1 MGDQEHGHAPLGL
14 ETAQQVE
21 DLRLDGDVEG
31 RGRLI
36 GDEKGGPAGE
46 SHGDHGALAQPAGE
60 LVGKVAGPL
69 GCRGNL
75 DELEH
80 LDGARPRFLAT
91 GPAVGEHGGRN
102 LVADGE
108 HGIERGHRLLEHHG
122 DARAAHPAHGLGV
135 HGEEILALESTRPAA
150 TRPGGCTSR
159 MMDSDV
165 TLLPHPLSPTSPS
178 TSPLSM
184 AKLTPSTAR
193 STPWSVAKCVSS
205 PSTESSGGMIS
216 QRDAAPR
223 EADGCLSSEAAV
235 GAAGF
240 ATLPVVNRSPAGC
253 AHVVKGATP
262 PAAPTASPD
271 ATRPVMVREIVIVD
285 HLTV

>member
-1 MGDQEHGHAPLGL
+1 MGQALEQPARVGMKRPREEARHRGHLDDAPGIDHGHAMAQLGDHSEIVGDQEHGHAPLGL

-135 HGEEILALESTRPAA
+135 HGEEILALEEHAARGHPA
-150 TRPGGCTSR
+150 RR
-159 MMDSDV
+159 
-165 TLLPHPLSPTSPS
+165 LHEPHDGQ
-178 TSPLSM
+178 
-184 AKLTPSTAR
+184 R
-193 STPWSVAKCVSS
+193 
-205 PSTESSGGMIS
+205 
-216 QRDAAPR
+216 RDA
-223 EADGCLSSEAAV
+223 L
-235 GAAGF
+235 
-240 ATLPVVNRSPAGC
+240 
-253 AHVVKGATP
+253 
-262 PAAPTASPD
+262 AAPALPD
-271 ATRPVMVREIVIVD
+271 QPQHLALVDGEAHAVHRAEHSLGGGEMRLQPFHREQWRHVSE
-285 HLTV
+285 